1 MAGECRR
8 KRDEDDIAMKLI
20 LEETR
25 SRGAAWLWFVKER
38 EKKRDW
44 RERERNRERVGI
56 FFATA
61 AMLKTFSLGAVAYKG
76 VGVQTQG
83 I

>member
-1 MAGECRR
+1 MVLRDDGLLKNERKTGWKGKGER
-8 KRDEDDIAMKLI
+8 K
-20 LEETR
+20 
-25 SRGAAWLWFVKER
+25 
-38 EKKRDW
+38 
-44 RERERNRERVGI
+44 RERERVL
-56 FFATA
+56 FATA